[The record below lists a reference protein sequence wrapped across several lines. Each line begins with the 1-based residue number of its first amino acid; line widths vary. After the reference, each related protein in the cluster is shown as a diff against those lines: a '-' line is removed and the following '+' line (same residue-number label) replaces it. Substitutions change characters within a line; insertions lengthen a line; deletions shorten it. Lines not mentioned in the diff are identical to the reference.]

1 MISNQIL
8 QNTIEGIKGIIKNDL
23 CVSDAEGNTLATT
36 SEDFSLN
43 HEYGLSFVKSPADSQ
58 VVKGCHYF
66 KVYVKLACK
75 KENRCNPSY
84 NCLFIFTLFPG
95 ENEKFGILTLL
106 R

>member
-1 MISNQIL
+1 MIS
-8 QNTIEGIKGIIKNDL
+8 
-23 CVSDAEGNTLATT
+23 
-36 SEDFSLN
+36 
-43 HEYGLSFVKSPADSQ
+43 SFI
-58 VVKGCHYF
+58 GYYF

-84 NCLFIFTLFPG
+84 NCLFIFTLFPE